1 MSTCEYV
8 AMMVLTTV
16 KVYSSDFNWSM
27 LYWNDQLDGGERER
41 GREREDRGVSE
52 KVLEQGREER
62 EEEWRRKRR
71 GSKVE

>member
-1 MSTCEYV
+1 MEE
-8 AMMVLTTV
+8 
-16 KVYSSDFNWSM
+16 K
-27 LYWNDQLDGGERER
+27 GRE
-41 GREREDRGVSE
+41 REREDRGVSE

>member
-16 KVYSSDFNWSM
+16 KVYSSDLNWSV

-41 GREREDRGVSE
+41 GRERERIGE
-52 KVLEQGREER
+52 
-62 EEEWRRKRR
+62 
-71 GSKVE
+71 

>member
-16 KVYSSDFNWSM
+16 KVYSSDLNWSV

-41 GREREDRGVSE
+41 G
-52 KVLEQGREER
+52 
-62 EEEWRRKRR
+62 
-71 GSKVE
+71 SK

>member
-1 MSTCEYV
+1 
-8 AMMVLTTV
+8 MMVLTTV

-27 LYWNDQLDGGERER
+27 LYWNDQLDGGEREK